1 MTRISRFVMTTSM
14 QTAKLLRKKLI
25 KRERPRPQPGTDQ
38 NCQPL
43 SNTEGDYGTFFIGAN
58 PHRSRFEQARIFD
71 RFMDFAEN

>member
-1 MTRISRFVMTTSM
+1 
-14 QTAKLLRKKLI
+14 LI
-25 KRERPRPQPGTDQ
+25 KRERPRPQPATDQ

-58 PHRSRFEQARIFD
+58 PHRSRFDQARIFD